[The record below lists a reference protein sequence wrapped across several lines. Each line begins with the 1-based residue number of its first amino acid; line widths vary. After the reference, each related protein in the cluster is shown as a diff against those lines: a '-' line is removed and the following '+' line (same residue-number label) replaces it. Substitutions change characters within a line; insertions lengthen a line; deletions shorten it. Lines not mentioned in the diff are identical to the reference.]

1 MVEDQLAFFGGPA
14 VRQRPIPAW
23 PVFDVAEEEALIE
36 VLRSGQWWSG
46 NLSYQAAADGEP
58 LSKAMA
64 FERAFAAFHGAK
76 YALACASGTA
86 ALELALKAAGIGPG
100 DEVIVPPYT
109 FLATASAP
117 LLIGAIP
124 VFCDIEPQTFN
135 LDPVRLEEAITPRTK
150 AVIPVHFA
158 GLPAN
163 MDCIL
168 SVARRHN
175 LFVLEDAAHG
185 HGGSSRGRALGT
197 LGDASIYSFQAS
209 KNMTAG
215 EGGLVMTNRPE
226 IAELCN
232 SYLWAGRNAGRP
244 WYEHFRLGWNY
255 RITEFQAAILI
266 EQLKRLP
273 AQSERR
279 MENGLRLTQAL
290 ARIPGIHPLSMP
302 DWVTRHAFHIYIFRF
317 DAAEFGLS
325 REQFLEWLAAEGV
338 PCSSGYSQ
346 PMYRNPL
353 FVDNNFHGNGQPL
366 TPSGRHIDYL
376 AYAEKCPVAER
387 ACKDAVWIEHRVL
400 LGEPEE
406 MDDIVHAVEKI
417 YTHAQRQRSSLR

>member
-1 MVEDQLAFFGGPA
+1 VVEDQLAIFGGPA
-14 VRQRPIPAW
+14 ARQRPIPTW
-23 PVFDVAEEEALIE
+23 PVFDQAEEKALIE

-46 NLSYQAAADGEP
+46 NLSYHAAADGEC
-58 LSKAMA
+58 LSRAMA
-64 FERAFAAFHGAK
+64 FERAFADFHGAK

-100 DEVIVPPYT
+100 DEVIVPPYS

-124 VFCDIEPQTFN
+124 VFCDIEPETFN

-158 GLPAN
+158 GLPAD
-163 MDCIL
+163 MDRIL
-168 SVARRHN
+168 AVARKN
-175 LFVLEDAAHG
+175 DLFVLEDAAHG

-197 LGDASIYSFQAS
+197 LGDAGIFSFQAS

-215 EGGLVMTNRPE
+215 EGGLILTDRPE
-226 IAELCN
+226 IAELSN

-273 AQSERR
+273 AQAERR
-279 MENGLRLTQAL
+279 MGNGLRLTQGL
-290 ARIPGIHPLSMP
+290 RRIPGIRPLSIP
-302 DWVTRHAFHIYIFRF
+302 DWVTRHAFHLFIFRF
-317 DAAEFGLS
+317 DAAAFGVS
-325 REQFLEWLAAEGV
+325 REQFLEWLTAEGV

-346 PMYRNPL
+346 PLYRNPL
-353 FVDNNFHGNGQPL
+353 FAENQFHGNGQPL
-366 TPSGRHIDYL
+366 TPPGRHIDYL

-387 ACKDAVWIEHRVL
+387 ACAEAVWIEHRVL

-406 MDDIVHAVEKI
+406 MDEIVHAIEKI
-417 YTHAQRQRSSLR
+417 HAYAQRQRR